1 MKKIVLILTIA
12 TLTVSCG
19 SKKQVSRIGRNEMV
33 DLSGKWNDTDSRLV
47 AEEMVNSMMSS
58 AWITRFV
65 KDNGRNPVVIV
76 GKVRNKTDEHIS
88 TSTFTKDLE
97 KVLINSGMVDF
108 VASNEER
115 AQVRDERK
123 DQQSNAS
130 METAKQMVNETGAD
144 YMLSG
149 DIVSMTDAIE
159 GEKIKYYQTSLELI
173 HIESNKKSWIG
184 DKKIKKYIA
193 QDKYKS

>member
-1 MKKIVLILTIA
+1 MKKIILILTLA
-12 TLTVSCG
+12 TFALSCG
-19 SKKQVSRIGRNEMV
+19 AKRQISRIDRNEMV

-47 AEEMVNSMMSS
+47 AEEMVNSMMKS
-58 AWITRFV
+58 AWIGKFL
-65 KDNGRNPVVIV
+65 KENGRNPVVIV
-76 GKVRNKTDEHIS
+76 GKVRNKTSEHIS

-108 VASNEER
+108 VASSTER
-115 AQVRDERK
+115 KEVRAERK

-130 METAKQMVNETGAD
+130 METAKEMVNETGAD
-144 YMLSG
+144 FMLSG

-159 GEKIKYYQTSLELI
+159 GEKVVYYQTSLELI
-173 HIESNKKSWIG
+173 HIESNKKTWIG

-193 QDKYKS
+193 QSKYKS